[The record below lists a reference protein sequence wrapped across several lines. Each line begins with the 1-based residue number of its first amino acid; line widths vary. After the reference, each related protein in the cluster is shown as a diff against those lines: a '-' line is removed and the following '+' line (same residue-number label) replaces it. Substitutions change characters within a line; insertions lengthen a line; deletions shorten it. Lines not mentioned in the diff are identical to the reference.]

1 MFEIRPIEPKDAKDC
16 HAMRIMKGVRETTM
30 GLSSIRLDSV
40 EKYTLDSDPDNH
52 VFVAEMDGKV
62 VGMAGLH
69 TSKVLRKRHSAFLG
83 IMVHTAYQ
91 GKGIGS
97 KLIETLIDLADNWLK
112 LVRVELTVFSD
123 NENAASLY
131 EKHGF
136 VVEGIQ
142 KYAAV
147 KDGEYADII
156 MMARYN
162 LK

>member
-1 MFEIRPIEPKDAKDC
+1 MLEIRPIEPKDAKDC
-16 HAMRIMKGVRETTM
+16 HEMRIMPGVMETTL
-30 GLSSIRLDSV
+30 GIPSIRLNNV
-40 EKYTLDSDPDNH
+40 EKFTSDTDPDNH

-62 VGMAGLH
+62 VGIAGLH
-69 TSKVLRKRHSAFLG
+69 TSKVLRKRHTAFLG
-83 IMVHTAYQ
+83 ISVNKAYQ
-91 GKGIGS
+91 GKGIGT
-97 KLIETLIDLADNWLK
+97 KLMETLINLSDNWLK
-112 LVRVELTVFSD
+112 LVRIELTVFSD
-123 NENAASLY
+123 NENATKLY

-147 KDGEYADII
+147 KDGKYADIT